1 MPRQRRPRGWSFLRS
16 VGVSS
21 LGGRSILQPPMQNDN
36 APDRP
41 LADIARYVAS
51 YSVGDEAINAARLC
65 LFDALA
71 CALEAL
77 DQPECTKLLGPL
89 VPGTVVPN
97 GARLPG

>member
-1 MPRQRRPRGWSFLRS
+1 
-16 VGVSS
+16 
-21 LGGRSILQPPMQNDN
+21 MQNDN

-51 YSVGDEAINAARLC
+51 YPVGDEALNAARLC

-97 GARLPG
+97 GARLPGTAYVLDPATAAFDLTCMIRWLD